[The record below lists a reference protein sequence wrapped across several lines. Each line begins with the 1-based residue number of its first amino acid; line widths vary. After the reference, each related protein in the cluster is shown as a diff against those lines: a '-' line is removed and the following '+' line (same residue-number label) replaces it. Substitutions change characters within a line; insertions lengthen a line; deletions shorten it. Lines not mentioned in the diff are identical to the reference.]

1 MTKKTI
7 QTIQNQKNQKKITC
21 LTAYTSSI
29 ARIVD
34 NYVDI
39 TLIGDSLGSTIY
51 GMKNTQHVTLEMMK
65 EHGRAVAK
73 NCKKSFTIVD
83 MPYNTYNSNKQALL
97 NIRNLLNYTKCQA
110 IKIETDESK
119 INLIKYLTKKKI
131 KVVSHIG
138 VTPQKYKNFDKIR
151 SVGNSNEE
159 KEKILNLALNI
170 EKAGSCLIVLECIK
184 EDLAKVI
191 SKKLKIPTIG
201 IGASK
206 YCDGQVL
213 VIDDIIGISNSTKKP
228 KFVKSYANI
237 ESLIHKAVE
246 KFCSEVIKK
255 KFPKNKNTYK

>member
-7 QTIQNQKNQKKITC
+7 ETIQNQKNQKKITC

-39 TLIGDSLGSTIY
+39 ILVGDSLGSTIY

-83 MPYNTYNSNKQALL
+83 MPYNTYNSNKKALL

-110 IKIETDESK
+110 VKIETDESK
-119 INLIKYLTKKKI
+119 INLIKYLTQKKI

-151 SVGNSNEE
+151 SVGNSNKE

-213 VIDDIIGISNSTKKP
+213 VIDDIIGISNSKKKP

-237 ESLIHKAVE
+237 EALIHKAVE

-255 KFPKNKNTYK
+255 KFPKNINTYK

>member
-1 MTKKTI
+1 MKSKLQRILKK
-7 QTIQNQKNQKKITC
+7 KNRSKLVC
-21 LTAYTSSI
+21 LTSYSKNFSQI
-29 ARIVD
+29 LDKYCDIVL
-34 NYVDI
+34 V
-39 TLIGDSLGSTIY
+39 GDSLSNVLY

-138 VTPQKYKNFDKIR
+138 VTPQKYKSFDKIR

-170 EKAGSCLIVLECIK
+170 EKAGAFSIVLECISGQT
-184 EDLAKVI
+184 
-191 SKKLKIPTIG
+191 SKIITKNLKIPTIG
-201 IGASK
+201 IGSSK
-206 YCDGQVL
+206 FCDGQIL
-213 VIDDIIGISNSTKKP
+213 VTDDMLGLSGFYP
-228 KFVKSYANI
+228 KFVKKYINLKKIISRT
-237 ESLIHKAVE
+237 VG
-246 KFCSEVIKK
+246 KFSKEVRNK
-255 KFPKNKNTYK
+255 KFPSNKNSF

>member
-73 NCKKSFTIVD
+73 NCKKSLTIID
-83 MPYNTYNSNKQALL
+83 MPYNTYNNKDAFSNIK
-97 NIRNLLNYTKCQA
+97 NLLNYTKCQA
-110 IKIETDESK
+110 IKIEIDESK
-119 INLIKYLTKKKI
+119 INLIKYLTEKKI

-237 ESLIHKAVE
+237 EASIHKAVE

>member
-7 QTIQNQKNQKKITC
+7 KAIQQQKGGRKITC
-21 LTAYTSSI
+21 LTAYTSSVAKI
-29 ARIVD
+29 ID

-138 VTPQKYKNFDKIR
+138 VTQQKYKSFDKIR
-151 SVGNSNEE
+151 SVGNSN
-159 KEKILNLALNI
+159 
-170 EKAGSCLIVLECIK
+170 
-184 EDLAKVI
+184 
-191 SKKLKIPTIG
+191 
-201 IGASK
+201 
-206 YCDGQVL
+206 
-213 VIDDIIGISNSTKKP
+213 
-228 KFVKSYANI
+228 
-237 ESLIHKAVE
+237 
-246 KFCSEVIKK
+246 
-255 KFPKNKNTYK
+255 

>member
-83 MPYNTYNSNKQALL
+83 MPYNTYNNNKDAFSNIK
-97 NIRNLLNYTKCQA
+97 NLLNYTKCQA
-110 IKIETDESK
+110 IKIEIDESK
-119 INLIKYLTKKKI
+119 INLIKYLTKNKI
-131 KVVSHIG
+131 QVVSHIG
-138 VTPQKYKNFDKIR
+138 VTPQKYKSFDKIR
-151 SVGNSNEE
+151 SVGNSN
-159 KEKILNLALNI
+159 KEKHNLLKLAKESETLGA
-170 EKAGSCLIVLECIK
+170 KAVLLECITT
-184 EDLAKVI
+184 DTAKLITENI
-191 SKKLKIPTIG
+191 SIPTIG

-213 VIDDIIGISNSTKKP
+213 VFDDLINLTTDDKKP
-228 KFVKSYANI
+228 KFVKNYFNFNKVASNVVKKYNR
-237 ESLIHKAVE
+237 
-246 KFCSEVIKK
+246 EVKLK
-255 KFPKNKNTYK
+255 KFPSTKFTYN

>member
-83 MPYNTYNSNKQALL
+83 MPYNTYNSNKKALL

-110 IKIETDESK
+110 IKNETDESK
-119 INLIKYLTKKKI
+119 INLIKNLTKKKI

-138 VTPQKYKNFDKIR
+138 VTPQKYKSFDNYRFWKKSFLFRTR
-151 SVGNSNEE
+151 S
-159 KEKILNLALNI
+159 K
-170 EKAGSCLIVLECIK
+170 
-184 EDLAKVI
+184 
-191 SKKLKIPTIG
+191 
-201 IGASK
+201 
-206 YCDGQVL
+206 
-213 VIDDIIGISNSTKKP
+213 
-228 KFVKSYANI
+228 
-237 ESLIHKAVE
+237 
-246 KFCSEVIKK
+246 
-255 KFPKNKNTYK
+255 